1 MELLICFAAG
11 GLLTMAGVIVGA
23 WTAGKKNESQQS
35 GHPTPAEPQ
44 GEEENRLSTAM
55 EEGIQNL
62 LSFQVPGQD
71 GGR

>member
-1 MELLICFAAG
+1 MELLLWFAAG

-23 WTAGKKNESQQS
+23 WTAGTNNESQQS
-35 GHPTPAEPQ
+35 GNPTPAEPQ
-44 GEEENRLSTAM
+44 GEEENRLSKAM

>member
-35 GHPTPAEPQ
+35 GNPTPA
-44 GEEENRLSTAM
+44 EENRLSKAM

-62 LSFQVPGQD
+62 LSFQVPGQN

>member
-11 GLLTMAGVIVGA
+11 GFLTMAGVIVGA

-35 GHPTPAEPQ
+35 GNPTPVEPH
-44 GEEENRLSTAM
+44 GEEENRLSKAM